1 RPQPL
6 YCSLQCR
13 RAPPAPPSFPTRRSS
28 DLVYSVEG
36 AAPTEPRADFSY
48 MDSEAQNLYVG
59 GRDGTIVVYGRNADS
74 GALERVQ
81 TVTDADGLG
90 ADALRGLSALAAS
103 RDGEHVIAAG
113 SESDSLVVFRRQPFV
128 GILERMQVLGPDA
141 QNSGAVPLGLSGVAG
156 VTVSDDGQHVFS
168 AGRDGSLGVF

>member
-81 TVTDADGLG
+81 TVTRSEEHTSELQ
-90 ADALRGLSALAAS
+90 S
-103 RDGEHVIAAG
+103 RFD
-113 SESDSLVVFRRQPFV
+113 LVCRLL
-128 GILERMQVLGPDA
+128 LEKKK
-141 QNSGAVPLGLSGVAG
+141 
-156 VTVSDDGQHVFS
+156 
-168 AGRDGSLGVF
+168 